1 MLCFHVLMQIRK
13 YQTFRTCSIHS
24 QETLSVPVTRFADRF
39 HSMSSNNAD
48 GSTPRTEKASGLD
61 LLDLLIGGDDDVA
74 ETPTLKKPR
83 ASIDSG
89 EKPKKARADDL
100 NPLEKLFLKEY
111 EMDEVGGS
119 WESFAKR
126 FKYDKVDESL
136 THSVATQVAADP
148 LCPASAMYGH
158 MTHTSDVQPKSLS
171 LSLSPERPAFSGPQ
185 ILYYKSGTLD
195 MELSDAL

>member
-1 MLCFHVLMQIRK
+1 ML
-13 YQTFRTCSIHS
+13 
-24 QETLSVPVTRFADRF
+24 
-39 HSMSSNNAD
+39 SNNAD
-48 GSTPRTEKASGLD
+48 GSTPRTEKVSGLD
-61 LLDLLIGGDDDVA
+61 LLDLLIGGDSDDDVVVL
-74 ETPTLKKPR
+74 ETPLKKPR

-89 EKPKKARADDL
+89 EKPKKARDL

-126 FKYDKVDESL
+126 FEYDKVDESL

-171 LSLSPERPAFSGPQ
+171 LSLSPERPALSLVQ
-185 ILYYKSGTLD
+185 LRHYKSGTLD
-195 MELSDAL
+195 LVQDSD